1 MFFVFNKSKIY
12 SYLVSVG
19 TVAILFVMAF
29 YITNNRKET
38 IQTSS
43 NLNEYGINEIKNN
56 YILEANNIIDN
67 T

>member
-19 TVAILFVMAF
+19 TVVILFVMAF
-29 YITNNRKET
+29 YITNSREDT
-38 IQTSS
+38 MQTSS
-43 NLNEYGINEIKNN
+43 NSNENFINILENNNDVKIKNT
-56 YILEANNIIDN
+56 INN

>member
-19 TVAILFVMAF
+19 TVVILFVMAF
-29 YITNNRKET
+29 YITNTREDSM
-38 IQTSS
+38 QTSS
-43 NLNEYGINEIKNN
+43 NSNENFINILENNNDVKIKNT
-56 YILEANNIIDN
+56 INN